1 MLFFR
6 SEEDIRRWCET
17 WRLPRGAVIP
27 LAKGWALAR
36 VWYGE
41 DRRDP
46 AWRRRTLEETEGVFA
61 QLGFTSEFWNL
72 R

>member
-6 SEEDIRRWCET
+6 SEEHIERWCST
-17 WRLPRGAVIP
+17 WRFEKGAVIP
-27 LAKGWALAR
+27 LEKGWELAT

-46 AWRRRTLEETEGVFA
+46 SWRRRTLEETEAVFA
-61 QLGFTSEFWNL
+61 SLGFTDAFWNL

>member
-6 SEEDIRRWCET
+6 SEEHVDRWCES
-17 WRLPRGAVIP
+17 WRLPRGAVFP
-27 LAKGWALAR
+27 LEQGWQLAR

-46 AWRRRTLEETEGVFA
+46 AWRRRTIDETEAALASV
-61 QLGFTSEFWNL
+61 GFTSEFWSL